1 MSKPHLTKQEFVDEI
16 NSRIKS
22 NALSHSRMT
31 AKFYPEGASAETATG
46 VMYEGPE
53 GARGMFETI
62 EAEVRKEFSV
72 AGDPQAED

>member
-1 MSKPHLTKQEFVDEI
+1 M
-16 NSRIKS
+16 
-22 NALSHSRMT
+22 A